1 MGTSRVRQ
9 LDVGYNEVTA
19 DMRVNPMSNV
29 WDGNLWQQ
37 AIFSEKKQTFHPI
50 NGLIGQMI

>member
-1 MGTSRVRQ
+1 MGMSRVRQ